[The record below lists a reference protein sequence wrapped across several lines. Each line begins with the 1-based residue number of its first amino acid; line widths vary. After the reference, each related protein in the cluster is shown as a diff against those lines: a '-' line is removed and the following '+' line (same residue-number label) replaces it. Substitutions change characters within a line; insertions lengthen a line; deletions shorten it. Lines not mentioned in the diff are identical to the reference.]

1 MHGCKVTNN
10 NPNRQTN
17 CIFSYQKVV
26 TEREEIRSLG
36 SSDTFSRS
44 LRYVL
49 SEPQIRSLGASS
61 ETCNKKVYE
70 LMK

>member
-17 CIFSYQKVV
+17 CIFSYQKIV

-36 SSDTFSRS
+36 ASDTFSRCV
-44 LRYVL
+44 RYVL
-49 SEPQIRSLGASS
+49 SVLQIRSLGGSDMFS
-61 ETCNKKVYE
+61 RSQ
-70 LMK
+70 